1 MFSIH
6 KSDTGAVQPFE
17 YLNAAAGTYQAGQM
31 LTVTGGKLAAI
42 SAASKT
48 TPQYLCMANITVT
61 GDELVAVTRVKNDVI
76 YETQLS
82 AEAAAAA
89 VGSKLEITAGGLAVD
104 AAAAGTF
111 EVTYLAGTA
120 VGDTVYGRFV

>member
-31 LTVTGGKLAAI
+31 LTVTGGKLAVI

-82 AEAAAAA
+82 AEAAAAV
-89 VGSKLEITAGGLAVD
+89 VGSKLEVSAGGLKVD
-104 AAAAGTF
+104 AAAEGTF

-120 VGDTVYGRFV
+120 AGDTVYGRFV